1 PRFPYSTLF
10 RSDLRGLPYDDLQWD
25 ELLDSLELGSS
36 IDLLTSGAYNSAAV
50 PEIGKI
56 RSTDLDGPAGFSSFI
71 NPGLWTG
78 TAFPSEY
85 LIGQTWNVDLAHAM
99 GEAIGDEALTIGVN
113 GWYAPAMNLHR
124 SPFAGRNFE
133 YYSEDPVLS
142 GKLAAQTQNGALT
155 RGVVTY
161 PKHFALNDQE
171 TNRVAEKGLA
181 TWATEQ
187 TIREL
192 YLKAF
197 EIPVKTVSGEI
208 TYYDADGVQ
217 QTSTIGATGMMSSFN
232 RVGAT
237 WAGGSEALMHEVLR
251 QEWGFRGAVIT
262 DFNLYDFM
270 HVDQAWAAQGTD
282 LQLTFQN
289 SKQVED
295 TDSAYAQQNIRTAM
309 HN

>member
-1 PRFPYSTLF
+1 
-10 RSDLRGLPYDDLQWD
+10 
-25 ELLDSLELGSS
+25 
-36 IDLLTSGAYNSAAV
+36 
-50 PEIGKI
+50 
-56 RSTDLDGPAGFSSFI
+56 
-71 NPGLWTG
+71 
-78 TAFPSEY
+78 
-85 LIGQTWNVDLAHAM
+85 
-99 GEAIGDEALTIGVN
+99 
-113 GWYAPAMNLHR
+113 NLHR

-197 EIPVKTVSGEI
+197 EIPVKTVSGEV

-270 HVDQAWAAQGTD
+270 HVDQAWAAKGTD

-295 TDSAYAQQNIRTAM
+295 PDSGYAQQNIRTAM
-309 HN
+309 HNVLYTSANSNAVNGMAPGATLEYERAPWEVGVLLGTIALSLLVVGGVVWMVVRVRRHRIGRPETVEA